1 MCSPWWALLCV
12 HHFRTMLS
20 RLSETLHMQTF
31 NEFYFLVLNSN
42 KILQIK
48 KKPLTYQEEYTGW
61 VIPNHGIN
69 TLLVWAQSIS
79 RNIKWEHV
87 CECAHMPTCVG
98 DIPIHIHAEARGTL
112 SSLLCLLTPYS
123 LEVGS
128 LSKLQLTGWLHSL
141 ARELPRYPSL
151 RLPSPPP
158 MLDSQARRTL
168 IDFYVGAR
176 DSNSQTIPSCLPSPK
191 MPILT
196 HKGQCTE

>member
-1 MCSPWWALLCV
+1 MGLALRSSCQNYAIST
-12 HHFRTMLS
+12 FRNVTTCKHLMS
-20 RLSETLHMQTF
+20 FTFWYWIPIKYYRL
-31 NEFYFLVLNSN
+31 
-42 KILQIK
+42 K
-48 KKPLTYQEEYTGW
+48 KKTPLTYQEEYPGW

-79 RNIKWEHV
+79 RDIKWEHV

-112 SSLLCLLTPYS
+112 SSLLCPLPPYA
-123 LEVGS
+123 LKVGS

-151 RLPSPPP
+151 CLPRPPP
-158 MLDSQARRTL
+158 MLDWQARRTL

-176 DSNSQTIPSCLPSPK
+176 DSNSANHAGLSP
-191 MPILT
+191 
-196 HKGQCTE
+196 